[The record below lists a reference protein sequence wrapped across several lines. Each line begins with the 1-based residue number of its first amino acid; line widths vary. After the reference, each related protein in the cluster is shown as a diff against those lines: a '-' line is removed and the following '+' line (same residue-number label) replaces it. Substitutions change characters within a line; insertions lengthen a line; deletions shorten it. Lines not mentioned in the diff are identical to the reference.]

1 MQVQDPVLQQLYD
14 NFLEALLSEPAPSP
28 QELMSMFSSIVNRYF
43 DLLFPK
49 MTDALD
55 TFLANL
61 TNPSS
66 GNNTGTPGDTE
77 TSPGFHTPAGTIIL
91 ETQPS
96 KPTAPAR
103 SEEHTSELQSLMRIS
118 YAAFCLKKKKN

>member
-1 MQVQDPVLQQLYD
+1 
-14 NFLEALLSEPAPSP
+14 
-28 QELMSMFSSIVNRYF
+28 MSMFSSIVNRYF

-96 KPTAPAR
+96 KPTAPADPIQNPSEPPKQILMR
-103 SEEHTSELQSLMRIS
+103 SEERRVGKEGVSTCS
-118 YAAFCLKKKKN
+118 YRWSPYH

>member
-1 MQVQDPVLQQLYD
+1 
-14 NFLEALLSEPAPSP
+14 
-28 QELMSMFSSIVNRYF
+28 MSMFSSIVNRYF

-96 KPTAPAR
+96 KPTAPADPIQNPSEPPKQILMSNLAHNVITFIPISSSKDRR
-103 SEEHTSELQSLMRIS
+103 STRLNSSH
-118 YAAFCLKKKKN
+118 